1 MGSEI
6 KKDDIME
13 SPMSSKIGSKLIKAE
28 ELLPWK
34 KERKVVLS
42 SRLKPKSCSKVKVQ
56 SLGFLTLAL
65 TSRSSRA

>member
-34 KERKVVLS
+34 IERKVKFYLRGS
-42 SRLKPKSCSKVKVQ
+42 NQKVAVK
-56 SLGFLTLAL
+56 
-65 TSRSSRA
+65 SRSKA